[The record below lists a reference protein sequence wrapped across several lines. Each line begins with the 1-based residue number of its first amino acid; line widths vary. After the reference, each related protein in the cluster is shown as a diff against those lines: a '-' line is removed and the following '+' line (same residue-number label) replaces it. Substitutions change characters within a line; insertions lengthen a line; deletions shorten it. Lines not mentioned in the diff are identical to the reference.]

1 MQFDTELVSKAFR
14 IMFIMGLFI
23 YLFSNKVGVVSF
35 QAGLQTRVGQWW
47 ESIPFLTSAVVVVCG
62 VIYLVCLL
70 IGYDSFYEI
79 CFLPTAVVSHFQ
91 GMFVR

>member
-1 MQFDTELVSKAFR
+1 M
-14 IMFIMGLFI
+14 
-23 YLFSNKVGVVSF
+23 SF
-35 QAGLQTRVGQWW
+35 QAGLQTRAGQWW

-70 IGYDSFYEI
+70 SGYDSFYEI

-91 GMFVR
+91 GMFIR